1 MGEDIVIKWVHCA
14 LCTVQAGALWEKILP
29 SNVCTVHSEQDGEC
43 SVQVGQM
50 IVQAVSSAL
59 LVLYGRRYCGRCHR
73 PLPLTLSQCCF

>member
-1 MGEDIVIKWVHCA
+1 MGEDIVIKWVQCA

-29 SNVCTVHSEQDGEC
+29 SYVCTVHSGQDGGC

-73 PLPLTLSQCCF
+73 PLPLSQCCF